1 MRVVAAALL
10 AGLVCLAAGPDA
22 AGHALL
28 VRSSPSSRATLSQPP
43 ERVSLWFNE
52 RLEAAYSTVSV
63 WDAKDS
69 QIDLRDVT
77 VDPADPRQLTVSVPP
92 LKPGAYGVRY
102 RVLSVDGHIVE
113 GRLSFTV
120 RAP

>member
-1 MRVVAAALL
+1 MAAVVL
-10 AGLVCLAAGPDA
+10 AGLAWLAAAPDA

-28 VRSSPSSRATLSQPP
+28 VRSSPSSRAALHQPP
-43 ERVSLWFNE
+43 DRVSLWFNE

-63 WDAKDS
+63 WNARDS

-77 VDPADPRQLTVSVPP
+77 VDPADPRQLTVSLPP

-102 RVLSVDGHIVE
+102 RVLSVDGHVVE